1 MRGHF
6 AAYRPPPM
14 PELPSS
20 VALVT
25 SIVLLAGGAELLVR
39 GAVALAQRCGLS
51 SFFIGLAIVGFG
63 TSTPELTASVRAAL
77 DGRDDIALGNVV
89 GSNVMNVAFILGLTS
104 LIRPIPL
111 PGRVVRGEIWI
122 ALAASFVPFL
132 ALTAEGR
139 LTRAHGI
146 AMLVGLV
153 LFLIRGYV
161 NGRRNGHQ
169 PTGQELLESE
179 PVVAPHARIG
189 VPVALLLIAIGLAAL
204 VFGGGMLVDAAVEV
218 ARGFGVSELVIGL
231 TVVAAGTSAPELVT
245 SIVAAARGHS
255 DIAVGNV
262 LGSNVFNI
270 LCILGITCVV
280 TPQAVSS
287 QLLRSDVPAMIVST
301 VLMLP
306 MVRFGRVPRIGGAV
320 LLVGYVGYVT
330 WRVLGG
336 SAT

>member
-1 MRGHF
+1 
-6 AAYRPPPM
+6 M
-14 PELPSS
+14 P
-20 VALVT
+20 
-25 SIVLLAGGAELLVR
+25 R
-39 GAVALAQRCGLS
+39 GASAATG
-51 SFFIGLAIVGFG
+51 GFLG
-63 TSTPELTASVRAAL
+63 F
-77 DGRDDIALGNVV
+77 ALGV
-89 GSNVMNVAFILGLTS
+89 GCPVWAGTTLTS
-104 LIRPIPL
+104 LFGSLLVLLCGAPL
-111 PGRVVRGEIWI
+111 ISRIGDPTWLPSIKPLGWLALWI

-204 VFGGGMLVDAAVEV
+204 VLGGGMLVDAAVEV